1 MSTDSSAITATPSR
15 VADWMTLAKIRLNTL
30 VVFTT
35 AGGYYMAAYG
45 PVDLVRLAVTCLGT
59 ALVAAGAS
67 AFNQVS
73 ERDTD
78 ALMDRTKKRP
88 VAVKRMSPFEG
99 RVVAAVMS
107 LAGLAILGV
116 AVNMLS
122 MWVALA
128 TLLSYVVLYTPMKR
142 LTSFSTVVGAVPG
155 ALPPLI
161 GWAAS
166 RGSIDELAGWSLF
179 FIMFVWQLPHFLAIA
194 WIYRED
200 YGRAGMP
207 MLTVIDHTGAMTG
220 RQMALWAATLVPVSV
235 LPMIFG
241 LATQVYG
248 IGILVLGLA
257 QFALTVR
264 FAFSRTKANARAVF
278 FASITY
284 LPLLWVLMALAKS

>member
-1 MSTDSSAITATPSR
+1 
-15 VADWMTLAKIRLNTL
+15 
-30 VVFTT
+30 
-35 AGGYYMAAYG
+35 
-45 PVDLVRLAVTCLGT
+45 
-59 ALVAAGAS
+59 
-67 AFNQVS
+67 
-73 ERDTD
+73 
-78 ALMDRTKKRP
+78 MDRTKQRP

-99 RVVAAVMS
+99 RAVAAVMS
-107 LAGLAILGV
+107 VAGLSILGF
-116 AVNMLS
+116 AVNLLS

-142 LTSFSTVVGAVPG
+142 FTSFSTVVGAIPG

-179 FIMFVWQLPHFLAIA
+179 FIMFVWQLPHFVAIA

-220 RQMALWAATLVPVSV
+220 RQMVLWAATLVPVSV
-235 LPMIFG
+235 LPVVFG

-248 IGILVLGLA
+248 IGILVLALA
-257 QFALTVR
+257 MFALTVR
-264 FAFSRTKANARAVF
+264 FAFSRTKTNARAVF
-278 FASITY
+278 FASIIY
-284 LPLLWVLMALAKS
+284 LPLLWVLMALAKV

>member
-1 MSTDSSAITATPSR
+1 MRTSAPPSR
-15 VADWMTLAKIRLNTL
+15 IADWITLAKIRLNTL
-30 VVFTT
+30 VVVTT
-35 AGGYYMAAYG
+35 AGGYYMAAFREI
-45 PVDLVRLAVTCLGT
+45 DLPRLAITCAGT
-59 ALVAAGAS
+59 AMVAAGAS

-78 ALMDRTKKRP
+78 ALMDRTRNRP

-99 RVVAAVMS
+99 RVVAGILSA
-107 LAGLAILGV
+107 LGLGILGV
-116 AVNMLS
+116 AISLLA

-155 ALPPLI
+155 ALPPMI

-166 RGSIDELAGWSLF
+166 RGSIDEVAGWSLF
-179 FIMFVWQLPHFLAIA
+179 FIMFIWQLPHFLAIA

-207 MLTVIDHTGAMTG
+207 MLTVIDKTGAMTG
-220 RQMALWAATLVPVSV
+220 RQMVLWAATLLPVSV
-235 LPMIFG
+235 LPTAVN
-241 LATQVYG
+241 LADQVYA
-248 IGILVLGLA
+248 IGVLVLGLA

-264 FAFSRTKANARAVF
+264 FAFDRTKANARAVF
-278 FASITY
+278 YASIIY
-284 LPLLWVLMALAKS
+284 LPLLWVLMAFGRVGH